1 MLVVG
6 AALLFARWLG
16 KLDSDTQFHA
26 YDIVFKEA
34 VSGLSKGST
43 VEFNG
48 IKIGDVSGL
57 RLDPQDPH
65 RVIARV
71 RIDSAAPVRSDTEA
85 RLVPSGITGLSI
97 IRLSSG
103 NDAASTSLG
112 NDDGEVPI
120 IIATPSPLSKLLSEG
135 EDVVLNVNE
144 LLIQARALFS
154 VGNVDSISRTLQNLE
169 QATGTIASQREE
181 IALVLRQAARTSEQ
195 AGLALT
201 EATKLVGT
209 ANRLI
214 DVQGEQTLQSAQRS
228 MAAFEHAMLTVDKLI
243 SDNRM
248 QLDSSVRGV
257 AEIGPV
263 LAELRDTLGS
273 LRIITRQ
280 LENRPADY
288 LLGLEPVKEFTP

>member
-1 MLVVG
+1 MLTLPPG
-6 AALLFARWLG
+6 
-16 KLDSDTQFHA
+16 
-26 YDIVFKEA
+26 
-34 VSGLSKGST
+34 
-43 VEFNG
+43 
-48 IKIGDVSGL
+48 
-57 RLDPQDPH
+57 
-65 RVIARV
+65 
-71 RIDSAAPVRSDTEA
+71 
-85 RLVPSGITGLSI
+85 VPSS
-97 IRLSSG
+97 
-103 NDAASTSLG
+103 
-112 NDDGEVPI
+112 
-120 IIATPSPLSKLLSEG
+120 
-135 EDVVLNVNE
+135 
-144 LLIQARALFS
+144 
-154 VGNVDSISRTLQNLE
+154 
-169 QATGTIASQREE
+169 
-181 IALVLRQAARTSEQ
+181 
-195 AGLALT
+195 ALT